1 MSHHYTAKKYE
12 FWNLHRIARNEI
24 KRFYFLVG
32 LMPIDFLTTKSEE
45 KLHKV
50 PEHDKGEPNKKTK
63 GASKICDEGFEGV
76 DEVLSQDDGTH
87 RPVDKNR
94 AKLVKVP

>member
-1 MSHHYTAKKYE
+1 M
-12 FWNLHRIARNEI
+12 

-50 PEHDKGEPNKKTK
+50 PEHDKGEPNEKTK
-63 GASKICDEGFEGV
+63 GASKICDKGV
-76 DEVLSQDDGTH
+76 PVVYEVFSQDGGAQ
-87 RPVDKNR
+87 RPIKNYR
-94 AKLVKVP
+94 AEHVEVR

>member
-32 LMPIDFLTTKSEE
+32 LMQIDFLTTKSEE

-50 PEHDKGEPNKKTK
+50 PEHDKGEPNEKTK
-63 GASKICDEGFEGV
+63 GASKICDEGVQGV
-76 DEVLSQDDGTH
+76 DEVFSQDDGTQ

-94 AKLVKVP
+94 AKLV